1 MTLGTQL
8 FLRASCTLT
17 NFVFSQHLTA
27 FLLSPSTTV
36 QGMEKGFPT
45 KKKNVPPPQKEVFK
59 ELSLELRGRD
69 SPESGSL
76 YSDYE
81 SGQQYEDKV
90 GCYQLYNQQTVDTI
104 LNFRNREDPGDLLLH

>member
-90 GCYQLYNQQTVDTI
+90 SCYQHTI
-104 LNFRNREDPGDLLLH
+104 NRQWTQY

>member
-1 MTLGTQL
+1 
-8 FLRASCTLT
+8 
-17 NFVFSQHLTA
+17 
-27 FLLSPSTTV
+27 
-36 QGMEKGFPT
+36 MEKGFPS

-90 GCYQLYNQQTVDTI
+90 GVYQNYQHYAFMQTVDTI
-104 LNFRNREDPGDLLLH
+104 LNFRNIEDPGDLLLH

>member
-1 MTLGTQL
+1 
-8 FLRASCTLT
+8 
-17 NFVFSQHLTA
+17 
-27 FLLSPSTTV
+27 
-36 QGMEKGFPT
+36 MEKGFPS

-81 SGQQYEDKV
+81 SGQQYEQVSLYFLDEFSFVDKESLL
-90 GCYQLYNQQTVDTI
+90 CIY
-104 LNFRNREDPGDLLLH
+104 RHNRLFFI

>member
-1 MTLGTQL
+1 
-8 FLRASCTLT
+8 
-17 NFVFSQHLTA
+17 
-27 FLLSPSTTV
+27 
-36 QGMEKGFPT
+36 MEKGFPS

-90 GCYQLYNQQTVDTI
+90 GIQYQHYTIQTVDTI
-104 LNFRNREDPGDLLLH
+104 LNFKNI